1 MISHYKILPPWRN
14 RLARSAVNRK
24 DPGSN
29 PGGGEL
35 NHSNTVYTLT
45 KFRTM
50 ILKKKNF
57 EDHLILLS

>member
-50 ILKKKNF
+50 ILKKKK
-57 EDHLILLS
+57 L